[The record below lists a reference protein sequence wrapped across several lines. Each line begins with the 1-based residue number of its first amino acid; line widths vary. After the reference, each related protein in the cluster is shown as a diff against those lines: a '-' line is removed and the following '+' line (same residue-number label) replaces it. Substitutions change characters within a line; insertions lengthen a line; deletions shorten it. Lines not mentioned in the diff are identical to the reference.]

1 MKFLLRS
8 AAISIALSL
17 SSVSGIVSAA
27 TPDFNPAKPVMKE
40 LKEGVYQYSQ
50 FFYNSL
56 IVVTDEGVIVTDPSG
71 YQRATEMRKQIRQI
85 TDQPVT
91 KVIYS
96 HDHFDHTRGGQIF
109 KKEGAE
115 FITQSGCLELVSRD
129 IENKVVQP
137 DITYDDTMS
146 VKLGGKQVD
155 LHYYGSNDGKC
166 MSVIHMPRDK
176 VLFAV
181 DWHLPRYVNETSRMP
196 EHDYVGILN
205 TFKRVRAELKFD
217 TVISGH
223 ASVSSPE
230 LFEED
235 YRFVQALFDAVWQ
248 GMQAGKSTEGLKQT
262 IKLPEFSHWRG
273 YEQNLPGHIER
284 MAYSIWHG
292 N

>member
-1 MKFLLRS
+1 MNSLMK
-8 AAISIALSL
+8 AVALSL
-17 SSVSGIVSAA
+17 LVGSAA
-27 TPDFNPAKPVMKE
+27 VVHAAPDFNPAKPSMTE
-40 LKEGVYQYSQ
+40 LKAGVYQYSQ

-56 IVVTDEGVIVTDPSG
+56 VVVSDDGVIVTDPSG
-71 YQRATEMRKQIRQI
+71 AMRAAEMRKQIRKI
-85 TDQPVT
+85 TDKPVT

-115 FITQSGCLELVSRD
+115 FITQKGCLELVSSDLKR
-129 IENKVVQP
+129 KVVQP
-137 DITYDDTMS
+137 DITYDDFMS
-146 VKLGGKQVD
+146 VKVGDKQVD

-166 MSVIHMPRDK
+166 MSVIHMPKDK

-181 DWHLPRYVNETSRMP
+181 DWHLPRYVNESYRLP

-205 TFKRVRAELKFD
+205 TFKRVQTDLEFD

-223 ASVSSPE
+223 APVSSPE

-235 YRFVQALFDAVWQ
+235 YRFVQALFDAVWE
-248 GMQAGKSTEGLKQT
+248 GIQAGKTTEELKAS
-262 IKLPEFSHWRG
+262 IKLPQFNHWRG
-273 YEQNLPGHIER
+273 YEQNLPAHVER
-284 MAYSIWHG
+284 MSYSIWHG

>member
-1 MKFLLRS
+1 MKPLIKIATTALLLG
-8 AAISIALSL
+8 AIS
-17 SSVSGIVSAA
+17 SVQAA
-27 TPDFNPAKPVMKE
+27 QGFNPAKPTMTK
-40 LKEGVYQYSQ
+40 LKDGVYQYTQ

-56 IVVTDEGVIVTDPSG
+56 VVIGDDGVIVTDPSG
-71 YQRATEMRKQIRQI
+71 AKRATQMREAISKL
-85 TDQPVT
+85 TDKPVT

-115 FITQSGCLELVSRD
+115 FITQEGCVELISRD
-129 IENKVVQP
+129 LEKKVVQA
-137 DITYDDTMS
+137 DITYKDFMS
-146 VKLGGKQVD
+146 VTVAGKQVD

-166 MSVIHMPRDK
+166 MSVVHMPKDK
-176 VLFAV
+176 VLLAV
-181 DWHLPRYVNETSRMP
+181 DWHLPRYVNEAYRLP

-205 TFKRVRAELKFD
+205 TFKRIRADLTFD

-223 ASVSSPE
+223 APKSSPE

-235 YRFVQALFDAVWQ
+235 HQFVQALFDEVWK
-248 GMQAGKSTEGLKQT
+248 GMQAGKTTEELKAS
-262 IKLPEFSHWRG
+262 IKLPQFSHWRG
-273 YEQNLPGHIER
+273 YKENLASHVER

>member
-1 MKFLLRS
+1 MKSL
-8 AAISIALSL
+8 IKVTALSVL
-17 SSVSGIVSAA
+17 LGVTGVANAA
-27 TPDFNPAKPVMKE
+27 QGFNPAKPSMTE

-56 IVVTDEGVIVTDPSG
+56 IVVGDDGVIVTDPSG
-71 YQRATEMRKQIRQI
+71 AMRAAEMRTEISKI
-85 TDQPVT
+85 TDKPVT

-115 FITQSGCLELVSRD
+115 FITQEGCVELVSRD
-129 IENKVVQP
+129 LEKKVVQP
-137 DITYDDTMS
+137 DVTYKNFMS
-146 VKLGGKQVD
+146 VTVAGKQVD

-166 MSVIHMPRDK
+166 MSVIHMPDDK

-181 DWHLPRYVNETSRMP
+181 DWHLPRYVNETYRLP

-205 TFKRVRAELKFD
+205 TFKRVRTDLEFD

-223 ASVSSPE
+223 APVSSPE

-235 YRFVQALFDAVWQ
+235 YQFVQALFDAVWE
-248 GMQAGKSTEGLKQT
+248 GMQAGKSTEELKAT
-262 IKLPEFSHWRG
+262 IKLPQFSHWRG
-273 YEQNLPGHIER
+273 YEENLAGHVER
-284 MAYSIWHG
+284 MSYSIWHG